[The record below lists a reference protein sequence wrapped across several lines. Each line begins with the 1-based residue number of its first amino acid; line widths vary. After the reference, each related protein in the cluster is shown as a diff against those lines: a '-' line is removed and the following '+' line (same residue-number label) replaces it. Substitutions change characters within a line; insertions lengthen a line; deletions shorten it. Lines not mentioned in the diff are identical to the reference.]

1 MKYNS
6 DKIFVLFVIAII
18 IISAFLYKGYSVNLQ
33 KEKEK
38 EVINAQLIKEKEMIK
53 EKEEIENNK
62 KQEIENVT
70 RIKLKSQLDYFDSI
84 FENILIDAH
93 INCGWLAE
101 HNNAILRNDSEIK
114 EDFTNSLEIDKS
126 NCRSK
131 LAEIISLKNKL
142 IAEPELVKL
151 RKKLSEFIQIT
162 TDLAMY
168 ALEGGGQAEIMDDYE
183 KDLRKLRTEI
193 REEIIVARRLNDL

>member
-6 DKIFVLFVIAII
+6 DKIFILFIIAIT
-18 IISAFLYKGYSVNLQ
+18 IISAFLYKGYSINLQ
-33 KEKEK
+33 EEKEK
-38 EVINAQLIKEKEMIK
+38 EVINAQLIKEKEIIK
-53 EKEEIENNK
+53 EKEEIENITK
-62 KQEIENVT
+62 M
-70 RIKLKSQLDYFDSI
+70 KLKSQLDYFDSI

-114 EDFTNSLEIDKS
+114 TDFTNSLETDKS

-131 LAEIISLKNKL
+131 LAEIVSLKNKL